1 MRTQSMLLASFLF
14 VGGVVS
20 SAFAES
26 YTDGIEYF
34 KSGQPDRAKIILD
47 KTLNDP
53 STKKAEAY
61 FYLGEIYSGM
71 NKLDSAG
78 MYYDMGLQADP
89 LYPYNSIGKGKLM
102 LKNNKKEAEALF
114 KAVIKSDKKNPEIY
128 LAISKAYYENVMPEY
143 QKYLD
148 KALDAD
154 KEYAPIYVFEG
165 DILVK
170 DKKYGEACG
179 FYEMAQ
185 NFDENCLEAY
195 VKYSNIY
202 FPINASL
209 AIAKLE
215 DLLKLK
221 PNSAIAQRELAEAYF
236 KDSKY
241 NQAVEAYAR
250 YMANPNHFESDQS
263 RYAALLF
270 FDKKYQE
277 SLDLV
282 DKMIVKNPNDFILKR
297 LAMYDN
303 YELKNYDKA
312 LTAAETFM
320 NTPGNPQFNTQDYII
335 YANILIENKLAD
347 KAIPVLEKAIS
358 LDQEKIELYKELSE
372 AYRAAGDMLKSAD
385 AYNEYM
391 KRNQDVSL
399 TDYFFLGTIYY
410 RAASAE
416 APAAEATPEEKAAK
430 LAIQK
435 PIYQKADSLFA
446 IVTER
451 APEDYR
457 GYLWRARSNSGL
469 DPETTEGLAKPYYET
484 LLTVLEKSQNPNKAA
499 LLEAYKYI
507 GFYNYQKEY
516 AAGKNVYPETRK
528 WWSKMLTVDPNNE
541 IKALLDQLPQ

>member
-1 MRTQSMLLASFLF
+1 MRTKSMLLASFLF

-179 FYEMAQ
+179 FYEMA
-185 NFDENCLEAY
+185 
-195 VKYSNIY
+195 
-202 FPINASL
+202 
-209 AIAKLE
+209 
-215 DLLKLK
+215 
-221 PNSAIAQRELAEAYF
+221 R
-236 KDSKY
+236 
-241 NQAVEAYAR
+241 
-250 YMANPNHFESDQS
+250 
-263 RYAALLF
+263 
-270 FDKKYQE
+270 
-277 SLDLV
+277 
-282 DKMIVKNPNDFILKR
+282 
-297 LAMYDN
+297 
-303 YELKNYDKA
+303 
-312 LTAAETFM
+312 
-320 NTPGNPQFNTQDYII
+320 
-335 YANILIENKLAD
+335 
-347 KAIPVLEKAIS
+347 
-358 LDQEKIELYKELSE
+358 SE
-372 AYRAAGDMLKSAD
+372 
-385 AYNEYM
+385 
-391 KRNQDVSL
+391 
-399 TDYFFLGTIYY
+399 
-410 RAASAE
+410 
-416 APAAEATPEEKAAK
+416 
-430 LAIQK
+430 
-435 PIYQKADSLFA
+435 
-446 IVTER
+446 
-451 APEDYR
+451 
-457 GYLWRARSNSGL
+457 
-469 DPETTEGLAKPYYET
+469 
-484 LLTVLEKSQNPNKAA
+484 
-499 LLEAYKYI
+499 
-507 GFYNYQKEY
+507 
-516 AAGKNVYPETRK
+516 
-528 WWSKMLTVDPNNE
+528 
-541 IKALLDQLPQ
+541 